1 MYHSAAKLIVAHARG
16 DKDEVVRLHFARAE
30 QGGMGT
36 VTKRMNSEVGQLQL
50 LLAAVAIVLGNSIP
64 SLRACPRQV
73 GYLFSSFYHDR
84 DSDDVTGGT
93 APSHIVHIGK
103 PRAGPPCSP
112 VQPPPGQANEHSPG
126 SARAAAQR
134 LPIAKESFRRC
145 WPIEPRPEHIICWR
159 RCVQAAIFTSLSNGY
174 KSKTRWHATLPLLYT
189 VRSGSWFAAA
199 AIDCLSSIRR
209 C

>member
-1 MYHSAAKLIVAHARG
+1 MLVCLFVCLFVYHSAAKLIVAHARG

-145 WPIEPRPEHIICWR
+145 GSIKPRPECISSAGVAVCR
-159 RCVQAAIFTSLSNGY
+159 PEYSQVCRMDTRARPDGTPRSLCS
-174 KSKTRWHATLPLLYT
+174 TL
-189 VRSGSWFAAA
+189 
-199 AIDCLSSIRR
+199 
-209 C
+209 